1 MCIRDSHYYNE
12 MKRDPNWH
20 MQTVNPVSYT
30 HLDVYKRQEDW
41 SVEEFQNSSNSET
54 LLVSLLSNKNYFD
67 KIFYVN
73 IGNPQER
80 NKDVLFVK
88 EFENMSDNEKD
99 YLRSVNFKISKS
111 CLLYTSRCV

>member
-1 MCIRDSHYYNE
+1 MRLLA
-12 MKRDPNWH
+12 
-20 MQTVNPVSYT
+20 VSYT
-30 HLDVYKRQEDW
+30 HLDVYKRQ
-41 SVEEFQNSSNSET
+41 
-54 LLVSLLSNKNYFD
+54 LVSLLSNKNYFD

-111 CLLYTSRCV
+111 AGIIKLLFVGDNVKETYLTNEPYFLDKHHNACLLYTSRCV